1 MGVLFRETRLG
12 TWGMQTE
19 FPLFPPALPLTL
31 AVGSSP
37 CSHLSGGELPK
48 DHSLLPTHPPSSQPR
63 WEESSRKRNSLEAPW
78 GRGGGELGVI

>member
-19 FPLFPPALPLTL
+19 FPLFPPALPQGASLPTL
-31 AVGSSP
+31 AVGSY
-37 CSHLSGGELPK
+37 LSGGELPK

-63 WEESSRKRNSLEAPW
+63 WEESSRKRTP
-78 GRGGGELGVI
+78 